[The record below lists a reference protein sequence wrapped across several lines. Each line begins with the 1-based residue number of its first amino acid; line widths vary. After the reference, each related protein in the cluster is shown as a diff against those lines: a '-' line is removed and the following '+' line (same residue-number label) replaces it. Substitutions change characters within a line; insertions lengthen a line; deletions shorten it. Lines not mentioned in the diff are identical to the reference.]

1 MQGTARATRWKYPWL
16 QVNVK
21 GLEIGGAN
29 RLFVLSFLPRLYP
42 FFVRFVRFGL
52 SFLYFAWYSQIFSS
66 VLLVW
71 LQASAVTVDG
81 DVSRNL
87 DGPNGDCP
95 AGGMKPSQG
104 ALHPCEVK

>member
-1 MQGTARATRWKYPWL
+1 MQGTARATRWKYTWL

-29 RLFVLSFLPRLYP
+29 RLFVLSFPPSFDP

-52 SFLYFAWYSQIFSS
+52 SFLYFS
-66 VLLVW
+66 VPW